1 MNYYPIDK
9 ILTIE
14 RIDTVIDTIKLRLI
28 PTFDLIEEE
37 AKEIEKKK
45 LDELYKNFNPD
56 TMDIG
61 SCYEDA
67 HSAAASHYAIHNEMK
82 QEFLNHQS
90 TLLFHIFEKD
100 CKKMFPELL
109 GNDLKEKLQLIG
121 ISTEDNSSWY
131 KINKELRLICN
142 VIKHSTGS
150 SYNDLKKLR
159 GDLFKNN
166 FGFLLKSDIEIS
178 LNDIE
183 VYGNEMKNFWI
194 EFFDIALVT
203 E

>member
-1 MNYYPIDK
+1 
-9 ILTIE
+9 
-14 RIDTVIDTIKLRLI
+14 
-28 PTFDLIEEE
+28 
-37 AKEIEKKK
+37 
-45 LDELYKNFNPD
+45 
-56 TMDIG
+56 
-61 SCYEDA
+61 
-67 HSAAASHYAIHNEMK
+67 
-82 QEFLNHQS
+82 
-90 TLLFHIFEKD
+90 
-100 CKKMFPELL
+100 MFPELS

-121 ISTEDNSSWY
+121 ISTENNSPWY
-131 KINKELRLICN
+131 KINKELRLISN